1 MMFAANARGALPFIS
16 FVHMHATI
24 AIYSLLR
31 ATPITVA
38 MALPLQYAKEYSR
51 VADIYSLHEATS
63 TYTSHVFMS
72 TSLRVATPTNLSRY
86 LLAYREYI
94 LLGT

>member
-1 MMFAANARGALPFIS
+1 MEAQWQLPLQRSLRESRPLFETMILLAANARGAPPFIS

-38 MALPLQYAKEYSR
+38 GALLLQYAKEYSH
-51 VADIYSLHEATS
+51 VADL
-63 TYTSHVFMS
+63 
-72 TSLRVATPTNLSRY
+72 
-86 LLAYREYI
+86 
-94 LLGT
+94 